1 MVEYIQLTTGF
12 LFAVRQSKVLLY
24 CLSLCIILIILVIHY
39 SPPAHHEEE
48 EEEASGPVRNHIT
61 EDCVGLA

>member
-24 CLSLCIILIILVIHY
+24 CLSLCIFPVIYVIHY

-48 EEEASGPVRNHIT
+48 AGTPGPVRNHIT